1 MSLATQ
7 FPALLEMFVSFLLP
21 LLLPAAGGDHA
32 AARAAALELL
42 AEYHPRTARE
52 LDLAAEAVANS
63 LKSLTMLAQSA
74 EPGLSQ
80 AALNDT
86 LKWATSLSREGHR
99 AQRRLDQMQRA
110 RRAAAKGELAAQI
123 ESASLVEP
131 AALLETVAIPAV
143 ADLPQIAP
151 DATLTDVTQ
160 TEATPVDPAQP
171 EPAPAETALARAEKL
186 LALMKAHHKGAPA
199 PHTKAAQQI
208 RDQQRVVDAA
218 RLTLAQA
225 RRRQAEGQASP
236 EAFAAAA

>member
-21 LLLPAAGGDHA
+21 LLLPAAGGDPA
-32 AARAAALELL
+32 AARAAVLELL
-42 AEYHPRTARE
+42 AEYDPRTARE
-52 LDLAAEAVANS
+52 LDLAAEAIANS
-63 LKSLTMLAQSA
+63 VKSLTMLAQSA

-80 AALNDT
+80 KALSDT
-86 LKWATSLSREGHR
+86 LRWATSLSREGHR

-110 RRAAAKGELAAQI
+110 RRAAARAELAALT

-131 AALLETVAIPAV
+131 DALLETVAVPAV
-143 ADLPQIAP
+143 ADLPEVAAD
-151 DATLTDVTQ
+151 DALTGAAQ
-160 TEATPVDPAQP
+160 TETETAQ
-171 EPAPAETALARAEKL
+171 AETALARAEKL

-199 PHTKAAQQI
+199 PHSKAAQQI

-225 RRRQAEGQASP
+225 RQRQAGDHAEPDALP
-236 EAFAAAA
+236 TAA

>member
-1 MSLATQ
+1 MSLPTQ

-32 AARAAALELL
+32 TARAAALDLL
-42 AEYHPRTARE
+42 AEYNPQTARE
-52 LDLAAEAVANS
+52 LDLAAEAIANS

-80 AALNDT
+80 KALSDT

-110 RRAAAKGELAAQI
+110 RRAGEKAERATPTNIRLPADTIAAPEA
-123 ESASLVEP
+123 P
-131 AALLETVAIPAV
+131 ETRAEA
-143 ADLPQIAP
+143 
-151 DATLTDVTQ
+151 DVTQ
-160 TEATPVDPAQP
+160 AQP
-171 EPAPAETALARAEKL
+171 TDVAQADAALTRAEKL

-225 RRRQAEGQASP
+225 RRRLAEEPAGPDALP
-236 EAFAAAA
+236 AAA